1 MYMSLHRHDAG
12 RFFPRTQRA
21 SSADVGLVPATG
33 FTVNCGWSGPGV
45 TDVDYTQAFLR
56 CLLPIATAFAPD
68 LVVVA
73 AGFDAGAGDPL
84 GECKL
89 TPRMFALMTYM
100 VRAFANG
107 RCVLALEG
115 GYNIDTLCSGTE
127 ACVRVLLHEPVPVAN
142 EQGEWACAPTTCDA
156 CRSACAR
163 QCIGMAS
170 DSTRVTIATSVLAV
184 AEYTQACTTV
194 RAGMDSPRVT
204 GAADERQSGGPGAV
218 AAVDRLCVVV

>member
-21 SSADVGLVPATG
+21 SSADVGLVPAAG
-33 FTVNCGWSGPGV
+33 FTVNCGWAGPGV

-56 CLLPIATAFAPD
+56 CLLPIATAFSPD

-73 AGFDAGAGDPL
+73 AGFDAGVGDPL

-89 TPRMFALMTYM
+89 TSRMFALMTYM

-115 GYNIDTLCSGTE
+115 GYNIDTLCASAE
-127 ACVRVLLHEPVPVAN
+127 ACVRVLLHEPVPVAS
-142 EQGEWACAPTTCDA
+142 EQGECARAPIRCDA
-156 CRSACAR
+156 CRSTCAR

-170 DSTRVTIATSVLAV
+170 DSTRVTIATPVLAV
-184 AEYTQACTTV
+184 AE
-194 RAGMDSPRVT
+194 
-204 GAADERQSGGPGAV
+204 
-218 AAVDRLCVVV
+218 